1 MEATTTTQP
10 ELRLRVQF
18 ALAALMWTAA
28 SVMLGVRGAGWLA
41 HVRFGLALAAL
52 ALFLGW
58 LKQRFIM
65 RSIAENAITR
75 IQTRGPGASTLGFFS
90 AKAWLTVALMM
101 GFGIALRVSG
111 VLPPTVL
118 GTLYTTVATGLLLG
132 SSTFWIAAA
141 RTA

>member
-1 MEATTTTQP
+1 MEAITTTQP
-10 ELRLRVQF
+10 ELKVRLQF

-52 ALFLGW
+52 ALVLGW

-65 RSIAENAITR
+65 RSVAQSAIVR
-75 IQTRGPGASTLGFFS
+75 IQTRGPGANALGFFS
-90 AKAWLTVALMM
+90 ARSWLTVALMM
-101 GFGIALRVSG
+101 GLGIALRVSG

-132 SSTFWIAAA
+132 SITFWIAAA